1 MKYRWFPA
9 TWAGLA
15 MMILILDTRTA
26 LSAGSE
32 GIRLCLQTVIPCLF
46 PFLLLSSFLTA
57 SLSDAPLPFSGPLAK
72 WLRIPKNG
80 ICAYL
85 IGLLGGYPAGA
96 QAVSSLCKSGQ
107 INQQEAGRMV
117 AFCNNAGPAFFFGIG
132 MVVFENAA
140 IGYLLWGIQILSSL
154 LCAMLFPV
162 SPEAAITSGQTAKKN
177 APPVMRQCVENMA
190 LICGWVMVFKIL
202 LTFLQRWFL
211 WMLPDGAQILFS
223 GLLEMTNG
231 CCQLVEL
238 PLLGQKLLFFTLFAS
253 FGGICI
259 LMQTYAVTT
268 KAKVPMQCYLPGKLL
283 QLSISLF
290 LCCMAQFLLPAS
302 QRAFPPLFVGILCGM
317 YVLVFLRL
325 GRKKGVAFP
334 IKLMYNEENHR
345 MRGNHYAVSQEN

>member
-9 TWAGLA
+9 IWAGLA

-96 QAVSSLCKSGQ
+96 QAVSSLCKSGR
-107 INQQEAGRMV
+107 IPPQEAARML

-140 IGYLLWGIQILSSL
+140 IGFLLWGIQILSSL
-154 LCAMLFPV
+154 LCAMLFPA
-162 SPEAAITSGQTAKKN
+162 SQETSIPIEQTAKKN
-177 APPVMRQCVENMA
+177 APPIMRQCVENMA

-211 WMLPDGAQILFS
+211 WMLPDGAQILVS

-238 PLLGQKLLFFTLFAS
+238 PLLGQKLLFFALFAS
-253 FGGICI
+253 FGGTCI
-259 LMQTYAVTT
+259 LMQTYAVTE
-268 KAKVPMQCYLPGKLL
+268 KARVPMQMYLPGKLL

-290 LCCMAQFLLPAS
+290 LCCIAQFLLAPS
-302 QRAFPPLFVGILCGM
+302 QRAFPPVPVYILCGM
-317 YVLVFLRL
+317 YMLVFLRFR
-325 GRKKGVAFP
+325 RKKGVAFP
-334 IKLMYNEENHR
+334 MKLMYNEKNHR